1 MTNNLIAV
9 HHGTAYSAEY
19 VLRLWQ
25 GARRNSAQGFDFYL
39 FTDNVKQHPQDLGWN
54 FIKLPNHSHISGFK
68 PWWYKIE
75 IFNRQ
80 HPLTGNNLYVD
91 LDVVTVG
98 NIDCFWNYSE
108 EFVICHDFNRAFS
121 KSINYCNSS
130 VMGWRNQNM
139 HFLYSKF
146 AENMQHTVHRYRGD
160 QDYIYDETKN
170 SQLWWPRQWAMSWK
184 WEIKHGGQL
193 EPHGRY
199 RSVEPYVIPEDTR
212 LIVCHGNPNPHE
224 IPELASFWNK

>member
-1 MTNNLIAV
+1 VYELA
-9 HHGTAYSAEY
+9 HHS
-19 VLRLWQ
+19 
-25 GARRNSAQGFDFYL
+25 
-39 FTDNVKQHPQDLGWN
+39 
-54 FIKLPNHSHISGFK
+54 
-68 PWWYKIE
+68 
-75 IFNRQ
+75 
-80 HPLTGNNLYVD
+80 
-91 LDVVTVG
+91 
-98 NIDCFWNYSE
+98 
-108 EFVICHDFNRAFS
+108 
-121 KSINYCNSS
+121 
-130 VMGWRNQNM
+130 M

-193 EPHGRY
+193 EPHGKY